1 VQVLNGAGQFATP
14 EPGASTHYDEHLRVT
29 DLSLGTYSIPAG
41 GVDGQQSHNEDE
53 IYVVTAGRARF
64 VADSGEAD
72 SGEAG
77 NGEVEVGPGSV
88 IYVPAGE
95 PHRFVDVTEDLA
107 VLVMFAPPEHSRL
120 RPPKT
125 EAQIQQAWV
134 EELKPLTSRIEIREY
149 DPEWPRM
156 FAREAERIRAALGE
170 RVLMLEHAGS
180 TSVPGLPAKPKIDM
194 VLMVPD
200 SADEPAYVPDMQAAG
215 YTLQIRESDWYEHR
229 MFKGPDTDINLHVF
243 PEGCPEVGRMLL
255 FRDWMR
261 ANDDDRDLYA
271 AAKRRL
277 AERDWTYMQQYADA
291 KSEVVEQIMTRAQ
304 NGTQL

>member
-1 VQVLNGAGQFATP
+1 VQVINGAGRFATP
-14 EPGASTHYDEHLRVT
+14 EPGESRRYEEHLRVT
-29 DLSLGTYSIPAG
+29 DLSVGTYSIPAG
-41 GVDGQQSHNEDE
+41 GVDGQQPHNEDE

-72 SGEAG
+72 SDDAG
-77 NGEVEVGPGSV
+77 SGEVEV
-88 IYVPAGE
+88 GE

-134 EELKPLTSRIEIREY
+134 GELKPLTSRIEIREY

-170 RVLMLEHAGS
+170 RVLLLEHAGS

-194 VLMVPD
+194 VLVVPD
-200 SADEPAYVPDMQAAG
+200 SADEPAYVPDMEAAG

-291 KSEVVEQIMTRAQ
+291 KSEVVEQIMARAQ
-304 NGTQL
+304 NGAAL